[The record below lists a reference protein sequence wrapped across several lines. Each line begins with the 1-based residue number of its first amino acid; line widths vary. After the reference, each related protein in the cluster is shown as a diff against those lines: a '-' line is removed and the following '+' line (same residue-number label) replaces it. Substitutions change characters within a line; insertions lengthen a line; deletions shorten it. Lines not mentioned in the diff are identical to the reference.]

1 MLCAPGM
8 WKGAGTVAGEQAEM
22 QQHFPLPHCRLG
34 VSTEPHS
41 RELSLILK
49 EKQLVRF

>member
-41 RELSLILK
+41 WELSLILK